1 MSPEEYAEAQAKI
14 VAGMLEQLTRL
25 IGLLLPP
32 FTPSDWPLIIKLLFP
47 IVDSA
52 RVQSAALGRAFYDAQ
67 REDHAPGR
75 HDQFLEHY
83 EESWFN
89 EAMVPEFESFV
100 EEGLTPEVVTR
111 LALRASKEVES
122 GGRRQIMHA
131 VENDDPEVVEG
142 WARVATGK
150 ETCEFCLTMI
160 SRGPVYR
167 SAKKAG
173 VKLENAAAVKLWKNG
188 GPEAF
193 RELMT
198 KWHTGCDCLVV
209 PVFDVENWAGMEE
222 AEKALNIWNKYTKLV
237 VRDPKLQKPLNGNQ
251 HQKNPEWT
259 RNKAIMAAIRRALYN
274 GDIDMRDFGISTRDW
289 RAAA

>member
-1 MSPEEYAEAQAKI
+1 MTAEEYAALQAAI
-14 VAGMLEQLTRL
+14 VASMLQQLTRL
-25 IGLLLPP
+25 IGLLAPP
-32 FTPSDWPLIIKLLFP
+32 YTPYDWAPLLKLLFP

-52 RVQSAALGRAFYDAQ
+52 RAQSAALGRQFYDEQRAQ
-67 REDHAPGR
+67 NAPGR
-75 HDQFLEHY
+75 QDQFLEHY

-122 GGRRQIMHA
+122 GGRRQIMRA
-131 VENDDPEVVEG
+131 VEDDDPDVVEG

-160 SRGPVYR
+160 SRGPAYR

-173 VKLENAAAVKLWKNG
+173 VKLQDAPAEKLWRNG

-209 PVFDVENWAGMEE
+209 PVFDVENWPGMEE
-222 AEKALNIWNKYTKLV
+222 AEKALDVWNKYSKLV
-237 VRDPKLQKPLNGNQ
+237 ARNPELKNPQNGNQ

-259 RNKAIMAAIRRALYN
+259 YNKAVMAAIRRALYN

-289 RAAA
+289 RSAA